1 MGVTLSSMDP
11 WAAGL
16 YLVPPAARTLVPA
29 GTDPDFTDILMAR
42 CLALGVDV
50 VLPTVDAEL
59 RPLAR
64 AREAYAAAGLGL
76 LLAPAAAL
84 DVIPDRLELEELAS

>member
-1 MGVTLSSMDP
+1 MDP

-16 YLVPPAARTLVPA
+16 YLVPPQARTLVPA
-29 GTDPDFTDILMAR
+29 GAAPDFTDVLLAR
-42 CLALGVDV
+42 CRALGVHV

-64 AREAYAAAGLGL
+64 PARRSRPHGIDL
-76 LLAPAAAL
+76 LLAPRAGA
-84 DVIPDRLELEELAS
+84 